1 MSDNSFKD
9 KLITVWGLIKKYAKK
24 TWEYIKVA
32 KMELIVMIALFA
44 IDLISKAVVDA
55 NIAQNSTV
63 VLIPNFLNFTY
74 VRNYD
79 AAFGSD
85 WLRVHLG
92 IGARILFCIFAF
104 VASTV
109 FVIILVK
116 NRGGHRLVRVG
127 LAMLVAGA
135 MGNCIDR
142 MALGYVRDFI
152 EFVYF
157 GGTIFGR
164 TSFWIFNIA
173 DAALVIGVVLV
184 VIYYVFIYKGKEDK
198 NIVVS
203 DNATAKSAD
212 STDTKIGG
220 GVSEQSENAEDIK
233 DDDTGVNAEG
243 IKDVEKDESAERSED
258 VKDVEDAEKSEN
270 VENVNNVVNDEKD
283 EKDEKGEKA
292 EKGKE

>member
-203 DNATAKSAD
+203 DNAAAKSAD
-212 STDTKIGG
+212 GADTKSD
-220 GVSEQSENAEDIK
+220 GVSEQSENAED
-233 DDDTGVNAEG
+233 V
-243 IKDVEKDESAERSED
+243 KDVESGEKSENTED
-258 VKDVEDAEKSEN
+258 IKDVEDAEKSEN
-270 VENVNNVVNDEKD
+270 AENVNNVVN
-283 EKDEKGEKA
+283 DEKGEKA

>member
-1 MSDNSFKD
+1 MPTNGFKD
-9 KLITVWGLIKKYAKK
+9 KLITVWGLTKKYAKK
-24 TWEYIKVA
+24 VWEYVKIA

-44 IDLISKAVVDA
+44 IDLISKSIVDA

-85 WLRVHLG
+85 FLRTHLG
-92 IGARILFCIFAF
+92 IGARILFCIFAV
-104 VASTV
+104 VASVV

-116 NRGGHRLVRVG
+116 NRGGHKLVRIG
-127 LAMLVAGA
+127 LGMLVAGA

-164 TSFWIFNIA
+164 SSFWIFNIA
-173 DAALVIGVVLV
+173 DAALVIGVILV
-184 VIYYVFIYKGKEDK
+184 VIYYLFIYKSKDEADK
-198 NIVVS
+198 NKALEAPASEQPESGENENVADEAVDDADD
-203 DNATAKSAD
+203 DNISVEAESGGAKAEEKNVSAD
-212 STDTKIGG
+212 
-220 GVSEQSENAEDIK
+220 E
-233 DDDTGVNAEG
+233 
-243 IKDVEKDESAERSED
+243 EKEE
-258 VKDVEDAEKSEN
+258 
-270 VENVNNVVNDEKD
+270 
-283 EKDEKGEKA
+283 
-292 EKGKE
+292 

>member
-1 MSDNSFKD
+1 MSENSFKD
-9 KLITVWGLIKKYAKK
+9 KLITVWDFIKKYAKK

-44 IDLISKAVVDA
+44 IDLISKSVVDA

-85 WLRVHLG
+85 WMRVHLG
-92 IGARILFCIFAF
+92 IGARIIFCIFAF

-116 NRGGHRLVRVG
+116 NRGGHKLVRVG

-173 DAALVIGVVLV
+173 DASLVIGVILV
-184 VIYYVFIYKGKEDK
+184 VIYYLIIYKGKDEPKKVDSAET
-198 NIVVS
+198 V
-203 DNATAKSAD
+203 AD
-212 STDTKIGG
+212 SSAPENTENADVNSD
-220 GVSEQSENAEDIK
+220 GVSEQADNTEDAEDVENTDNTENAEL
-233 DDDTGVNAEG
+233 
-243 IKDVEKDESAERSED
+243 S
-258 VKDVEDAEKSEN
+258 
-270 VENVNNVVNDEKD
+270 EKD
-283 EKDEKGEKA
+283 EKDENTEKDDKENKGEK
-292 EKGKE
+292 